1 MSSKI
6 LKVGL
11 LIKFGSKSRG
21 LFLAHLAI
29 FTSKLSCGPWATWV
43 HSVHELCV
51 GALCR
56 SEEGSF

>member
-1 MSSKI
+1 MSSEI

-21 LFLAHLAI
+21 LLLAHLAI
-29 FTSKLSCGPWATWV
+29 FTSKLSCGPWGTWV

-56 SEEGSF
+56 LE